1 MKKIEELLNE
11 DETFPSNSLN
21 ISIESKL
28 LIQKIKS
35 IVLTII
41 ICIGLIGNSLN
52 LIIFGKKKM
61 RKVTTFKYLFYLSL
75 NNLLVLGVG
84 ATDVLMSNIFQFE
97 IRSYSNAMCKLH
109 TFFTYVVTHS
119 ANLIQAAVNIE
130 RTVMMR
136 NADESKQNP
145 IRTRQIVNKDTD
157 LEDIEMMD
165 RTINLGE
172 NLRNR
177 SSKSSFFKQHSV
189 FIAMCMILAFIFVLN
204 SHYIL
209 FLRLKRNSNDIQSN
223 VGKNFKFLK
232 DFVAKNT
239 SLYILLLQRLANE
252 KINYQVDICF
262 AERGSR
268 YENFIQ
274 NIWFWLDMSV
284 YSVMPFMVMCICSL
298 LIVFKFR
305 EMNRNYLRLLANNAY
320 KYNRKYYE
328 RKIKKNRQIC
338 LMLLNSNVYFLL
350 STFQFW
356 ACFYMYGK
364 NNEQAENVIQL
375 YVYIFLYAN
384 NAIDFLMYG
393 MSSEKY
399 RHELVAIFYK
409 NDQQTQ
415 F

>member
-1 MKKIEELLNE
+1 MKKLDELY
-11 DETFPSNSLN
+11 DVETTPSNSLN
-21 ISIESKL
+21 ISLDSKL
-28 LIQKIKS
+28 LLQKIKS
-35 IVLTII
+35 IVLTIL
-41 ICIGLIGNSLN
+41 ICVGILGNSLN
-52 LIIFGKKKM
+52 MLIFGKKKM
-61 RKVTTFKYLFYLSL
+61 RKVATFKYLFFLSL

-84 ATDVLMSNIFQFE
+84 ATDVLLSNIFQFE

-119 ANLIQAAVNIE
+119 ANLIQVAVNIE
-130 RTVMMR
+130 RAAMMR
-136 NADESKQNP
+136 NADESKQSP
-145 IRTRQIVNKDTD
+145 ITTTRQTVKHDAD
-157 LEDIEMMD
+157 LEEDIEMID
-165 RTINLGE
+165 RSISFKNI
-172 NLRNR
+172 RNR
-177 SSKSSFFKQHSV
+177 SLPNFFKRHSV
-189 FIAMCMILAFIFVLN
+189 CIAICVIIAFIFVLN
-204 SHYIL
+204 SHYVL
-209 FLRLKRNSNDIQSN
+209 FLKLKRNSNDIQSN
-223 VGKNFKFLK
+223 VGKNFKYLK

-268 YENFIQ
+268 YEKFIQ
-274 NIWFWLDMSV
+274 NVWFWLDMSV
-284 YSVMPFMVMCICSL
+284 YSVMPFVAMCICSL
-298 LIVFKFR
+298 FIVFKFR
-305 EMNRNYLRLLANNAY
+305 EMNRNYSRLLANNAY

-328 RKIKKNRQIC
+328 RRIKKNRQIC
-338 LMLLNSNVYFLL
+338 HMLLNSNAYFLL

-384 NAIDFLMYG
+384 NAIDFLIYG

-409 NDQQTQ
+409 NSQTTQ